1 MCSSPQWISPQ
12 ISPFTTPHAWG
23 LSHPASFHLA
33 LDPTP
38 VGAVWWPPA
47 PGTGAE
53 VAGRCLSA
61 LLMSLATS
69 EASLHGEMETLSLL
83 RCCSGRSRAMAWSFL
98 PCHPSC
104 IPLLILV
111 LGAGAAASCPSPSC
125 LGSSPVTI
133 RHFPVHFLS
142 GNEKQLSEGRGRRG
156 GLFL

>member
-53 VAGRCLSA
+53 VVGRCLSA

-83 RCCSGRSRAMAWSFL
+83 GRCLDRSRAMAWSFPAAL
-98 PCHPSC
+98 PAALSSSWCSVP
-104 IPLLILV
+104 V
-111 LGAGAAASCPSPSC
+111 LPPPAHRCRAWAAPP
-125 LGSSPVTI
+125 
-133 RHFPVHFLS
+133 
-142 GNEKQLSEGRGRRG
+142 
-156 GLFL
+156 